1 MTTLFDYLSWR
12 GDLPLSADP
21 FHEVDGVIL
30 ARFTY
35 MPFHRV
41 LQRDSLTPTTVEAVC
56 RALLALPDIEAAVRR
71 RETPAGTGPRSVAR
85 QIEQLRSWLQERA

>member
-41 LQRDSLTPTTVEAVC
+41 LMRDSITPTTV
-56 RALLALPDIEAAVRR
+56 
-71 RETPAGTGPRSVAR
+71 
-85 QIEQLRSWLQERA
+85 

>member
-41 LQRDSLTPTTVEAVC
+41 LRRDSLTPTTVEAVC
-56 RALLALPDIEAAVRR
+56 RALLALPEKYFLLNPGLDYPKAV
-71 RETPAGTGPRSVAR
+71 AYMAR
-85 QIEQLRSWLQERA
+85 LVYPESAHE